1 MKSLSLSISTEGEK
15 SEKKK
20 TKQNHTV
27 FHINI
32 NKHERKIERVINQLQ
47 IESIPFSS
55 FISKHA
61 RLNIRHHNHHN
72 RYDQYSYK
80 RERETI

>member
-1 MKSLSLSISTEGEK
+1 MRE
-15 SEKKK
+15 
-20 TKQNHTV
+20 
-27 FHINI
+27 
-32 NKHERKIERVINQLQ
+32 KIERVINQLQ

-61 RLNIRHHNHHN
+61 RLNIRHHHHHN

-80 RERETI
+80 KEKERLYRIGIRNKNNK